1 MLFGQLFVDGF
12 AMGLVFVIMATGL
25 VLVTSV
31 NKIIFIAYG
40 MFYTLGA
47 YTTWYTLNY
56 FGVNYFL
63 ALAIGVLG
71 TGLIG
76 ALSYILIFSRLRLV
90 EKAFLASLIAAMG
103 LQMALAQGAILIFGT
118 LMRSIPR
125 VFDKTLTFWGI
136 TLVADKLMLIVLSIL
151 VCLGLFLVYEKT
163 RLGRS
168 MRAVSFAPEAATLT
182 GINSNSVCIL
192 TMGIACGIAGIAGG
206 LLAPCYGISPE
217 MGNNIIWT
225 VMLMAM
231 LGGIDS
237 LIGAV
242 FGGIVIGQLLSFGQ
256 YYIGST
262 IQIIIFIVIGI
273 ILYFRPNG
281 LMGRGVDIGI

>member
-56 FGVNYFL
+56 FGINYFL

-90 EKAFLASLIAAMG
+90 ENAFLASLIAAMG
-103 LQMALAQGAILIFGT
+103 LQMALAQGAILVFGT

-168 MRAVSFAPEAATLT
+168 MRAVSFAPEAATLS

-192 TMGIACGIAGIAGG
+192 TMAIACGIAGIAGG
-206 LLAPCYGISPE
+206 LLAPCYGISPD

-281 LMGRGVDIGI
+281 LMGRGIDIGI

>member
-56 FGVNYFL
+56 FGINYFL

-103 LQMALAQGAILIFGT
+103 LQMALAQGAILVFGT

>member
-56 FGVNYFL
+56 FGINYFL

>member
-56 FGVNYFL
+56 FGINYFL

-103 LQMALAQGAILIFGT
+103 LQMVLAQGSILVFGT

>member
-56 FGVNYFL
+56 FGINYFL

-103 LQMALAQGAILIFGT
+103 LQMALAQGAILVFGT

-192 TMGIACGIAGIAGG
+192 TMGIACAIAGIAGG

-281 LMGRGVDIGI
+281 LMGRGIDIGI